1 MDRELAKMRFTERHH
16 SHRSH
21 TRSRSPTRPSSSPRG
36 SHRDRSRSRRHHRR
50 SSRSP
55 ARNSRH
61 GERHGERKSRHHGE
75 RRELSPVSAAPPVL
89 PYNARQLSKRDLST
103 LEPMF
108 AMYLDIQKGL
118 VLEDMDEKEVM
129 GRWKS
134 FIKKWNRGELAEGWY
149 DPATF
154 EKAKGSLDNTRT
166 ARDRNMIKLSRSS
179 ERPSSNDDTPDY
191 RRNDVPMAANDD
203 DDDDEDY
210 GPKLPSGAVASRGP
224 LSGPTIP
231 NLQDLELQHEQA
243 RADAEAARSEA
254 HAHYKQEALSH
265 KKHLRAFEDEVAPR
279 AEPGTHERKMEK
291 KREKAAANRE
301 FASGRRGGSPTM
313 DDAPDSELMGGGGD
327 DDLSELKK
335 AKEQETRKKNERE
348 MRREEILRAKKVERE
363 ERLGE
368 YKKKE
373 EETMGWLKALAKQRF
388 G

>member
-1 MDRELAKMRFTERHH
+1 MDRESHGERIAERQRGY
-16 SHRSH
+16 RSH
-21 TRSRSPTRPSSSPRG
+21 TR
-36 SHRDRSRSRRHHRR
+36 DRSSSRRHHHR

-55 ARNSRH
+55 AHDSKH
-61 GERHGERKSRHHGE
+61 GDKYRERKRHHHRE
-75 RRELSPVSAAPPVL
+75 RKELSPVSAAPPVL
-89 PYNARQLSKRDLST
+89 PFNARQLSKRDLSQ

-118 VLEDMDEKEVM
+118 VLEDMDEQEVM

-154 EKAKGSLDNTRT
+154 EKAKGSLNDIRVAHNKEMVKGSDQFGQLGDNDTMP
-166 ARDRNMIKLSRSS
+166 NK
-179 ERPSSNDDTPDY
+179 NDY
-191 RRNDVPMAANDD
+191 IPMAENDND
-203 DDDDEDY
+203 NGDDEDDY
-210 GPKLPSGAVASRGP
+210 GPKLPSGAVTSKGP

-231 NLQDLELQHEQA
+231 NTQDLELRREQA
-243 RADAEAARSEA
+243 HADAEAARSEA
-254 HAHYKQEALSH
+254 RIQYKHEISSYKTH
-265 KKHLRAFEDEVAPR
+265 IRAFEDEVAPR

-313 DDAPDSELMGGGGD
+313 DAAPDSELMGGGGD
-327 DDLSELKK
+327 DDLSALKR
-335 AKEQETRKKNERE
+335 AKEQEARKKNERE
-348 MRREEILRAKKVERE
+348 IRREEILMARRAERE
-363 ERLGE
+363 ERLAE